1 MSRLV
6 RLYAANFI
14 TNNSVLAAFNN
25 LKTLDINTKKT
36 AKNELLVIGN
46 DTWACLSELEQYHD
60 MKPFFEAVRKF
71 CVVSTKKFVANF
83 SFGDSLMKDLGIIQ
97 PVNTMS
103 QMVSTLS
110 DPASLQ
116 TLKEQFKDFQLSPS
130 DLPSF
135 AEYKAGDDVM
145 QTWGLRQG
153 FIGAKLGQWQY

>member
-1 MSRLV
+1 M
-6 RLYAANFI
+6 
-14 TNNSVLAAFNN
+14 
-25 LKTLDINTKKT
+25 
-36 AKNELLVIGN
+36 
-46 DTWACLSELEQYHD
+46 
-60 MKPFFEAVRKF
+60 
-71 CVVSTKKFVANF
+71 VSTKKFVANF

-97 PVNTMS
+97 PVNTIS

-145 QTWGLRQG
+145 QT
-153 FIGAKLGQWQY
+153 